1 MHLSLSVPVPH
12 IQEQIVE
19 AIKVIPQEQMA
30 ERIVEQIVDVLMP
43 QIQVQFVDVPVPQ
56 IMEETVE
63 VATLLVVLPAR
74 RTVPGRGESGRS
86 PRRAQPVAAALF
98 DDAAWTSL
106 LLCVGSVN
114 RLSQDT
120 LGHGRGDD
128 DAPMPEKKPPEPF
141 SFLIDMPP
149 GPASAPRMSNLE
161 RCMALQMVYGAGP
174 R

>member
-74 RTVPGRGESGRS
+74 RTVPGRGENGRS

-106 LLCVGSVN
+106 LQVSGV
-114 RLSQDT
+114 
-120 LGHGRGDD
+120 
-128 DAPMPEKKPPEPF
+128 
-141 SFLIDMPP
+141 
-149 GPASAPRMSNLE
+149 
-161 RCMALQMVYGAGP
+161 
-174 R
+174 